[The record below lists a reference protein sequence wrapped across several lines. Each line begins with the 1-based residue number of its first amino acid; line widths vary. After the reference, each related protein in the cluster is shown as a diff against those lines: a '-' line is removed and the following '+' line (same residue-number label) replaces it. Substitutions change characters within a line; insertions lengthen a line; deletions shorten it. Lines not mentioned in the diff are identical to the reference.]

1 MDAHYDRQIR
11 DTRRRFGL
19 SESGTLAEAFV
30 ARDKAKTC
38 AMGTLAVPLTG
49 PGNASLRPNAA
60 STAPLTACSV
70 SFSVP
75 CPGPVTMSGMVSS
88 MESLIM
94 ECPEMMRVSE
104 PVVMPVPAPVESGT
118 LAEVFV
124 ARDKAKTCAT
134 GTLMVP
140 LTRPGKPFL
149 RPKAASTAPLMAC
162 STSFFVPSPEPV
174 TMRGIEMSTESLMME
189 CPKTMCV
196 SESVLMPVPVPVM
209 TAVPKFMPAP
219 APDLMSAEVPKL
231 KASSV
236 VMRASAGVAMPPT
249 VSFEQFLTPLE
260 RVRRG

>member
-49 PGNASLRPNAA
+49 PGNVSLRPNAA

-88 MESLIM
+88 MES
-94 ECPEMMRVSE
+94 E

-118 LAEVFV
+118 LAEVFL
-124 ARDKAKTCAT
+124 ARDKAKSCAT

-162 STSFFVPSPEPV
+162 STSFFVPSPEPA

-219 APDLMSAEVPKL
+219 APDLMCAEVPKL

>member
-30 ARDKAKTC
+30 ARDRAKTC
-38 AMGTLAVPLTG
+38 ATGTLTVSLTG
-49 PGNASLRPNAA
+49 PGNAFLRPNAA

-88 MESLIM
+88 MES
-94 ECPEMMRVSE
+94 E

-118 LAEVFV
+118 LAEVFL
-124 ARDKAKTCAT
+124 ARDKAKSCAT

>member
-88 MESLIM
+88 MES
-94 ECPEMMRVSE
+94 E

-140 LTRPGKPFL
+140 LTGPGNSFF
-149 RPKAASTAPLMAC
+149 RSKAASTAPLMAC

-209 TAVPKFMPAP
+209 TAVPKLMPAP

>member
-11 DTRRRFGL
+11 NTRRRFGL

-49 PGNASLRPNAA
+49 PGNAFLRPNAA

-88 MESLIM
+88 MES
-94 ECPEMMRVSE
+94 E

-118 LAEVFV
+118 LAEVFL
-124 ARDKAKTCAT
+124 ARDKAKSCAT

-189 CPKTMCV
+189 CPKTMRV
-196 SESVLMPVPVPVM
+196 SESVLMSGPAPVM
-209 TAVPKFMPAP
+209 MAAPKLMPAP
-219 APDLMSAEVPKL
+219 APDVMFGEVPKL

>member
-49 PGNASLRPNAA
+49 PGNAFLRPNAA

-88 MESLIM
+88 MES
-94 ECPEMMRVSE
+94 E

-118 LAEVFV
+118 LAEVFL

-236 VMRASAGVAMPPT
+236 VMCASAGVAMPPT

>member
-11 DTRRRFGL
+11 NTRRRFGL

-49 PGNASLRPNAA
+49 PGNAFLRPNAA

-88 MESLIM
+88 MES
-94 ECPEMMRVSE
+94 E

-118 LAEVFV
+118 LAEVFL
-124 ARDKAKTCAT
+124 ARDKAKSCAT

>member
-49 PGNASLRPNAA
+49 PGNVSLRPNAA

-88 MESLIM
+88 MES
-94 ECPEMMRVSE
+94 E

-118 LAEVFV
+118 LAEVFL
-124 ARDKAKTCAT
+124 ARDKAKSCAT

-219 APDLMSAEVPKL
+219 APDLMSAEVANV

>member
-30 ARDKAKTC
+30 ARDKAKTKC

-49 PGNASLRPNAA
+49 PGNAFLRPNAA

-88 MESLIM
+88 MES
-94 ECPEMMRVSE
+94 E

-118 LAEVFV
+118 LAEVFL

-149 RPKAASTAPLMAC
+149 RPKAASTAPLKAC

>member
-49 PGNASLRPNAA
+49 PGNAFLRPNAA

-88 MESLIM
+88 MES
-94 ECPEMMRVSE
+94 E

-118 LAEVFV
+118 LAEVFL
-124 ARDKAKTCAT
+124 ARDKAKSCAT

-140 LTRPGKPFL
+140 LTIPGKPFL

>member
-11 DTRRRFGL
+11 NTRRRFGL

-49 PGNASLRPNAA
+49 PGNAFLRPNAA

-88 MESLIM
+88 MES
-94 ECPEMMRVSE
+94 E

-118 LAEVFV
+118 LAEVFL

-209 TAVPKFMPAP
+209 TAVPKLMPAP

>member
-49 PGNASLRPNAA
+49 PGNAFLRPNAA

-88 MESLIM
+88 MES
-94 ECPEMMRVSE
+94 E

-118 LAEVFV
+118 LAEVFL
-124 ARDKAKTCAT
+124 ARDKAKTCGT

-189 CPKTMCV
+189 CPKTMRV
-196 SESVLMPVPVPVM
+196 SESVLISGPAPVM
-209 TAVPKFMPAP
+209 MAAPKLMPAS
-219 APDLMSAEVPKL
+219 APDVMSGEVPKL

-236 VMRASAGVAMPPT
+236 LMLCLQQVMI
-249 VSFEQFLTPLE
+249 
-260 RVRRG
+260 